1 MGRRRLA
8 GSAIGGI
15 AETQEMLDFCG
26 KHNVT
31 ADVEV
36 IPIQKVN
43 EAYERLLK
51 SDVKYRFAIDMS
63 LGLQRKR
70 TSMRAIDCAHRFTAT
85 IGMGSCETRS
95 QTALQTW

>member
-51 SDVKYRFAIDMS
+51 SDVKYRFAIDMAS
-63 LGLQRKR
+63 LK
-70 TSMRAIDCAHRFTAT
+70 S
-85 IGMGSCETRS
+85 E
-95 QTALQTW
+95 